1 MISMGII
8 LKSIT
13 LENFKGC
20 KNKTFNFGLLTRIF
34 GANASGKTTI
44 FDALT
49 WLLFNKDSLGS
60 EKFNIR
66 PLDRDGNPIHNVE
79 IKVSAVFDVD
89 GKEMEFTK
97 VQKEKWVKKR
107 GTDTAELQ
115 GNENLYEVDGYPRTE
130 KDYKAAISD
139 LVSEDLFK
147 MLTNPTYFPSLKWK
161 EQRDIL
167 MRFVSDVSDYELAKD
182 KPEFAELLSE
192 LQKAPSTDDI
202 RNKYQKSLTEWKKK
216 QAEIPVRID
225 EAEKSKVVIDVAEME
240 LGKKAVQKLIDSN
253 LEQQKSL
260 DNSTAEQDKVHSELM
275 QLQFKKSDFE
285 RKENESVL
293 KERQDI
299 TVNISGYDEQIRT
312 ANRRLFGLKADI
324 SNIHSENEKYNAEIA
339 KVREQWNTTNN
350 AQFDENEQICR
361 TCGQLLPTDKI
372 SANRAEFEAWKKKD
386 LAQITERGNHLKGL
400 LDNNNSQI
408 KEFSDE
414 CEKLSADI
422 ENWTKA
428 KSELEKKLSDLP
440 TSVDVSGNE
449 EYKEILRRISEKEEQ
464 LKSFTDVSGRRREL
478 LDEERKLRSEMAE
491 FERKID
497 SADNSAIDE
506 RIAELQEEQRA
517 VAQKVADAEKMVYL
531 LESFMRY
538 KMDVISESING
549 KFELVNFILFRNQ
562 INGALAETC
571 ECEFNGVPYS
581 SLNSAAKIQCG
592 LDIIRSLQKLY
603 GISCFVFIDNRE
615 SCTEIPKMDCQVIS
629 MYVSPADKELR
640 LEVE

>member
-1 MISMGII
+1 MGII

-13 LENFKGC
+13 IENFKGC
-20 KNKTFNFGLLTRIF
+20 KEKTYKFGLLTKIF

-60 EKFNIR
+60 EKFSIR
-66 PLDRDGNPIHNVE
+66 PLDKDGNPIHNVE

-89 GKEMEFTK
+89 GREMEFTK
-97 VQKEKWVKKR
+97 VQKEKWVKKS

-147 MLTNPTYFPSLKWK
+147 MLTSPTYFPLLKWK

-167 MRFVSDVSDYELAKD
+167 MRFVSGISDYELAKD
-182 KPEFAELLSE
+182 KPEFETLLSE

-202 RNKYQKSLTEWKKK
+202 KNKFQKSLTEWKKK

-225 EAEKSKVVIDVAEME
+225 EAEKSKVVVDVAELE

-253 LEQQKSL
+253 LEKQEEL
-260 DNSTAEQDKVHSELM
+260 NNNSKDYDGISSELM
-275 QLQFKKSDFE
+275 DLQFKKSEFI
-285 RKENESVL
+285 RKANENLVRQ
-293 KERQDI
+293 RQDI

-312 ANRRLFGLKADI
+312 ANRRLSGLKNDI
-324 SNIHSENEKYNAEIA
+324 SNMHSENEKYNSEIA
-339 KVREQWNTTNN
+339 KSREQWNATNN
-350 AQFDENEQICR
+350 SQFDENEQICR

-386 LAQITERGNHLKGL
+386 LAQITERGNRLKGL
-400 LDNNNSQI
+400 IDNNNAHI
-408 KEFSDE
+408 KEFTDE
-414 CEKLSADI
+414 CEKLSSGI

-428 KSELEKKLSDLP
+428 KAELEKQLSELP
-440 TSVDVSGNE
+440 KSVDVSENE
-449 EYKEILRRISEKEEQ
+449 EYNEILQRIAEKEEQ
-464 LKSFTDVSGRRREL
+464 LRVRPDASETRRFLAE
-478 LDEERKLRSEMAE
+478 EERKLRSEMAE
-491 FERKID
+491 LDRKIA
-497 SADNSAIDE
+497 SADNSVIDE
-506 RIAELQEEQRA
+506 RIAELQEEQRE

-531 LESFMRY
+531 LESFIRY

-549 KFELVNFILFRNQ
+549 KFDGISWKLFNRQVNGGIS
-562 INGALAETC
+562 ETC
-571 ECEFNGVPYS
+571 ECTVDGVPYS
-581 SLNSAAKIQCG
+581 SCNNGHRIVAGLKI
-592 LDIIRSLQKLY
+592 IKALQELY
-603 GISCFVFIDNRE
+603 GVSAPIFIDNAE
-615 SCTEIPKMDCQVIS
+615 SVNEFNLPAMDCQMIL
-629 MYVSPADKELR
+629 MTVSENKELIV
-640 LEVE
+640 EVE

>member
-1 MISMGII
+1 MAII
-8 LKSIT
+8 LKSII

-20 KNKTFNFGLLTRIF
+20 KNKTYKFGLLTRIF

-44 FDALT
+44 FDSLT

-60 EKFNIR
+60 EKFSIR
-66 PLDRDGNPIHNVE
+66 PLDKDGNPIHNVE

-89 GKEMEFTK
+89 GREMEFTK

-182 KPEFAELLSE
+182 KTEFVELLSE

-202 RNKYQKSLTEWKKK
+202 KNKYQKSLTEWKKK

-225 EAEKSKVVIDVAEME
+225 EAEKSKVVIDVSELE
-240 LGKKAVQKLIDSN
+240 LGKKAVQKRIDSN
-253 LEQQKSL
+253 LQKQEEL
-260 DNSTAEQDKVHSELM
+260 NSNSKDYDGISSELM
-275 QLQFKKSDFE
+275 DLQFKKSDFV
-285 RKENESVL
+285 RKANENL
-293 KERQDI
+293 IKERQDI
-299 TVNISGYDEQIRT
+299 IVNISGYDEQIRT
-312 ANRRLFGLKADI
+312 ASKRLSGLKNDI
-324 SNIHSENEKYNAEIA
+324 SNMHSENEKYNSEIA
-339 KVREQWNTTNN
+339 KIREQWNATNN
-350 AQFDENEQICR
+350 AQFDENEQICC

-372 SANRAEFEAWKKKD
+372 SANRVEFEAWKKKD
-386 LAQITERGNHLKGL
+386 LAQITERGNRLKGL
-400 LDNNNSQI
+400 IDNNNSQI

-414 CEKLSADI
+414 CVKLSADI

-428 KSELEKKLSDLP
+428 KAELEKQLSELP
-440 TSVDVSGNE
+440 TSVDLSENE
-449 EYKEILRRISEKEEQ
+449 EYKGILRQIAEKEEQ
-464 LKSFTDVSGRRREL
+464 LRVRPDVSETRRFLAE
-478 LDEERKLRSEMAE
+478 EERKLRSEMAE
-491 FERKID
+491 FDRKIA

-506 RIAELQEEQRA
+506 RIAELQEEQRE
-517 VAQKVADAEKMVYL
+517 VAQKVADQEKMVYL
-531 LESFMRY
+531 LESFIRY

-562 INGALAETC
+562 INGALVETC
-571 ECEFNGVPYS
+571 ECKFDGVPYS
-581 SLNSAAKIQCG
+581 SLNFAAKIQCG

-629 MYVSPADKELR
+629 MYVSPNDRELR
-640 LEVE
+640 IEVEE